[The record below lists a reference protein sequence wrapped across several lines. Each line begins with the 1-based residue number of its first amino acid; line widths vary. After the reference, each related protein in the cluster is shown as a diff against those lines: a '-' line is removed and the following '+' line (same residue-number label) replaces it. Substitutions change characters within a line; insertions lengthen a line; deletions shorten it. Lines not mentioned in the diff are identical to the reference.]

1 MAWPQIQP
9 ERALCDWDC
18 MTTDLD
24 RADDAAVKLCRV
36 YQAEEAFAI
45 VIRSRTE
52 DEIAEQGV
60 DGVMVVC
67 MAMPPNL
74 VCSLLRRAADQY
86 EARADTVVM
95 N

>member
-1 MAWPQIQP
+1 
-9 ERALCDWDC
+9 

-36 YQAEEAFAI
+36 YQQEGVAAF
-45 VIRSRTE
+45 VLRTHE
-52 DEIAEQGV
+52 DGAGV
-60 DGVMVVC
+60 VTIC
-67 MAMPPNL
+67 MALPPDV
-74 VCSLLRRAADQY
+74 VCSLLRQAADEY